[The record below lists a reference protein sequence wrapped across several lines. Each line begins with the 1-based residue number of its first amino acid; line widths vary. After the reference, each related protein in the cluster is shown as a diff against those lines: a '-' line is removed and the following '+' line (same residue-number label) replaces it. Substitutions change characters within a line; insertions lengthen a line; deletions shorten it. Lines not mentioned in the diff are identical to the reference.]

1 MIVQKIIVFL
11 CKTPQMDCGCSTR
24 RGASK
29 KDGRIAAAILLW
41 AALGQRPSSL
51 IRSSLERKPMM
62 RSVSLP
68 FSNRIM
74 VGMVITLKEDASS

>member
-11 CKTPQMDCGCSTR
+11 CKTPNAVCKSFTKQ
-24 RGASK
+24 GASK
-29 KDGRIAAAILLW
+29 KDGRIAAAILLL
-41 AALGQRPSSL
+41 AALGQRPNSL
-51 IRSSLERKPMM
+51 IKSSLERKPMM